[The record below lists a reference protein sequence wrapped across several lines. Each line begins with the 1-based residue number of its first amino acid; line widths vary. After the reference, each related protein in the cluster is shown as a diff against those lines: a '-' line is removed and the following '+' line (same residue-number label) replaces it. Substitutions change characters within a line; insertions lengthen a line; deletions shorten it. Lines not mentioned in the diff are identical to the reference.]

1 VAAKLNYKF
10 VLLAADM
17 LALVVSG
24 FVGLYLRFDGLPPV
38 SSYWTWGRYMLLAV
52 PLFAVIYYFF
62 GLYRRLWQYA
72 SVQELIVIASAVTLG
87 MIALFGA
94 MRINPTTTFPRS
106 VLAFAWL
113 LNIAAVGSLRFSVRI
128 LADYKKRAGRTTG
141 KPTLIVGAGDA
152 ARILLEE
159 TKKHPELDC
168 RIMGCLDD
176 DPRKTGLLIAGVPV
190 LGPLTLLERLAREQ
204 SIAQIIIAMPSAS
217 VSKVKEIVHRSAAVG
232 VKAQIMPG
240 LYAVMTG
247 GVEISPIRDVR
258 IEDLLGRPEVK
269 TDFAKVSASV
279 HSKRVLVTGAGGSIG
294 SELCRQLAQFAP
306 RELLLLGR
314 GENSIY
320 EVHRELRQKYPALS
334 ITPIIADVQ
343 DTKRVESVFALYS
356 PEIVFHA
363 AAHKHVP
370 LMESNPTE
378 ALKNNIFGTK
388 SVAEA
393 ALRHK
398 AECFVLVSTDKA
410 VNPTNVMGA
419 TKRIAELLV
428 QSLNRA
434 GGTKFMAVRF
444 GNVLGSRGSVVPLF
458 KEQIAQGGPIT
469 ITHPDMTRY
478 FMTISEAV
486 RLVIEASA
494 MGKGGEVFVLDM
506 GQPVKIADLAKD
518 LITLSGLKPEVDV
531 PIVYTGLRPG
541 EKLYEEL
548 WAAGET
554 TSATSHPRIR
564 VAEQSFLPRLHW
576 QDSLVRAETLCQ
588 HCSAKEVLGLLQ
600 SIDEISLDQVA
611 AAASG

>member
-1 VAAKLNYKF
+1 
-10 VLLAADM
+10 
-17 LALVVSG
+17 
-24 FVGLYLRFDGLPPV
+24 
-38 SSYWTWGRYMLLAV
+38 
-52 PLFAVIYYFF
+52 
-62 GLYRRLWQYA
+62 
-72 SVQELIVIASAVTLG
+72 
-87 MIALFGA
+87 
-94 MRINPTTTFPRS
+94 
-106 VLAFAWL
+106 
-113 LNIAAVGSLRFSVRI
+113 
-128 LADYKKRAGRTTG
+128 
-141 KPTLIVGAGDA
+141 
-152 ARILLEE
+152 
-159 TKKHPELDC
+159 
-168 RIMGCLDD
+168 
-176 DPRKTGLLIAGVPV
+176 
-190 LGPLTLLERLAREQ
+190 LLERLAREQ

-240 LYAVMTG
+240 IYAVMTG
-247 GVEISPIRDVR
+247 GVEISPIRDVH

-279 HSKRVLVTGAGGSIG
+279 HNKRVLVTGAGGSIG

-306 RELLLLGR
+306 KELLLLGR

-363 AAHKHVP
+363 AAQKHVP

-428 QSLNRA
+428 QSLNMA

-541 EKLYEEL
+541 EKLYE
-548 WAAGET
+548 
-554 TSATSHPRIR
+554 
-564 VAEQSFLPRLHW
+564 
-576 QDSLVRAETLCQ
+576 
-588 HCSAKEVLGLLQ
+588 
-600 SIDEISLDQVA
+600 
-611 AAASG
+611 

>member
-1 VAAKLNYKF
+1 MAAKLNYKF

-17 LALVVSG
+17 LALVGSG
-24 FVGLYLRFDGLPPV
+24 VIGLYLRFEGAPPL
-38 SSYWTWGRYMLLAV
+38 SSYGTWGRYMLLAV
-52 PLFAVIYYFF
+52 PFFAVIYYFF

-87 MIALFGA
+87 MVALFGA
-94 MRINPTTTFPRS
+94 MQVNPTTTFPRS

-152 ARILLEE
+152 ARMLLEE

-168 RIMGCLDD
+168 RIMGFLDD

-190 LGPLTLLERLAREQ
+190 LGPLTLLERLVREQ
-204 SIAQIIIAMPSAS
+204 SITQIIIAMPSAS

-279 HSKRVLVTGAGGSIG
+279 HNKRVLVTGAGGSIG

-306 RELLLLGR
+306 KELLLLGR

-428 QSLNRA
+428 QSLNMA

-458 KEQIAQGGPIT
+458 KEQIARGGPIT

>member
-1 VAAKLNYKF
+1 MAAKLNYKF

-17 LALVVSG
+17 LALVGSG
-24 FVGLYLRFDGLPPV
+24 IVGLYLRFDGSPPL
-38 SSYWTWGRYMLLAV
+38 SSYGTWGRYMLLAI

-87 MIALFGA
+87 MVALFGA
-94 MRINPTTTFPRS
+94 MQVNPTTTFPRS

-113 LNIAAVGSLRFSVRI
+113 LNIAAVGILRFSVRI
-128 LADYKKRAGRTTG
+128 LADYKKRVCKVNG

-168 RIMGCLDD
+168 RIRGFLDD

-190 LGPLTLLERLAREQ
+190 LGPLTLLERLVREQ
-204 SIAQIIIAMPSAS
+204 SITQIIIAMPSAS

-240 LYAVMTG
+240 IYAVMTG
-247 GVEISPIRDVR
+247 GVEISPIRDVH

-279 HSKRVLVTGAGGSIG
+279 HNKRVLVTGAGGSIG

-306 RELLLLGR
+306 KELLLLGR

-428 QSLNRA
+428 QSLNMA

-458 KEQIAQGGPIT
+458 KEQIARGGPIT